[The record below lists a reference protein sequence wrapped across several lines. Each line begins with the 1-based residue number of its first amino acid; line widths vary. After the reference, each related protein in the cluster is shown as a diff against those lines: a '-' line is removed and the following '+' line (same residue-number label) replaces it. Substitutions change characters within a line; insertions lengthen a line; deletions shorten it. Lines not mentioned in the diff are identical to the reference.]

1 MSDSEAVSEAV
12 ALGFAVVLEA
22 ESFHKRF
29 SFVDLADASK
39 MSEAVPRM
47 DFLIE
52 ARRSLSRAVASLCI
66 IILGKK
72 RHRASSE
79 AVSEDFETK
88 QSCFSV
94 LQVLWLSRDE
104 ACCFE
109 TGEAAG
115 LQERS
120 VLASNTSSISISKLA
135 AKVPRPMCN

>member
-1 MSDSEAVSEAV
+1 
-12 ALGFAVVLEA
+12 
-22 ESFHKRF
+22 
-29 SFVDLADASK
+29 
-39 MSEAVPRM
+39 M

-66 IILGKK
+66 ISLERSGIGFE
-72 RHRASSE
+72 RG
-79 AVSEDFETK
+79 VSEDFETK

>member
-1 MSDSEAVSEAV
+1 MLWLPSVLLSLERSGIGLR
-12 ALGFAVVLEA
+12 AL
-22 ESFHKRF
+22 
-29 SFVDLADASK
+29 
-39 MSEAVPRM
+39 
-47 DFLIE
+47 
-52 ARRSLSRAVASLCI
+52 
-66 IILGKK
+66 
-72 RHRASSE
+72 E

-120 VLASNTSSISISKLA
+120 VLASNTSSISITKLA
-135 AKVPRPMCN
+135 AKVTRPMCN